1 MRFKWRLVVVEQRE
15 LGPSLNLV
23 NVVMA
28 WMVHVMR
35 RRSYHD
41 VHHLKVV
48 HLAYLLEVTVVDDVV
63 QILHDICRMDLIVV
77 KVVTIRLLQVPYHIL
92 VFFLIQLRQRMFP
105 VQLMVDIA
113 ETEDK
118 QVPFQILIYFE
129 GVIFLATE
137 VRIEG
142 L

>member
-92 VFFLIQLRQRMFP
+92 VFFLI
-105 VQLMVDIA
+105 
-113 ETEDK
+113 
-118 QVPFQILIYFE
+118 
-129 GVIFLATE
+129 
-137 VRIEG
+137 
-142 L
+142 